1 MNWVKRATSV
11 ILVIVVFTACKP
23 LSKVKVWETGSN
35 PTTFPE
41 SELNLPSTGVCFSG
55 GGTRAMSC
63 AIGQMKGLDSLGLWD
78 DIGYISCVS
87 GGSWASTIFTYCDN
101 SISDA
106 ELLGRVVAPQ
116 NLDAAKLKYL
126 PKTYM
131 GYSVTRDLTKY
142 LVERIVEDKASGGL
156 AQASDAIWIDAI
168 GETYLKP
175 YGIYDA
181 SKPRYFTLNATTLS
195 NITNRNSH
203 LKPDDFYLVHNRT
216 GDAKRPFLIVN
227 SSMLAPASVL
237 PQDTANKM
245 AVFNYTPLYVGT
257 VHGMSVTYQSRAK
270 GDVTNYIGGSL
281 LEPFAYGGGAP
292 KQYQAGS
299 ATQELPL
306 SDKKFRLT
314 DATGTSSSAFA
325 ATFSIQAMLKQ
336 VPTELLLGFTL
347 DGMIPEE
354 NYWTVKNDALV
365 KEEKYRFADG
375 GNLENYGLLTLLQRK
390 VERIVVFAN
399 SATPIDDCGAGVPNP
414 EIYQTIDSDLPPL
427 FGYKWGNMNPNQ
439 NNNTVF
445 TKAQFDTLYN
455 RLKRAKLAGK
465 SVMTQMEMT
474 TVQNDWWGIEGGR
487 KVTILWVYND
497 QVSDWQ
503 NQLPKNIQL
512 EIGKGSAGSFANF
525 PFYKTMFENIPHL
538 VEYTPEQMNLLY
550 QLSAWNVYTNPKL
563 FEFLTGK

>member
-1 MNWVKRATSV
+1 MVLVV
-11 ILVIVVFTACKP
+11 IAACKP

-41 SELNLPSTGVCFSG
+41 SELNLPNTGVCFSG

-101 SISDA
+101 SISDD

-116 NLDAAKLKYL
+116 KLDSAKLQYL
-126 PKTYM
+126 PKTFM
-131 GYSVTRDLTKY
+131 GYSVTRDLTKS

-175 YGIYDA
+175 YGIYDVL
-181 SKPRYFTLNATTLS
+181 KPRYFTLNTSTLGD
-195 NITNRNSH
+195 IIKRNPH
-203 LKPDDFYLVHNRT
+203 LKEDDFYLVHNRK
-216 GDAKRPFLIVN
+216 GDANRPYLIVN
-227 SSMLAPASVL
+227 SSMLAPASAL

-245 AVFNYTPLYVGT
+245 AVFNYTPLYIGSL
-257 VHGMSVTYQSRAK
+257 HGMSVTYQSQKK
-270 GDVTNYIGGSL
+270 GNVSTYIGGSL
-281 LEPFAYGGGAP
+281 LEPFAFGGGAP
-292 KQYQAGS
+292 KQYQTGN

-306 SDKKFRLT
+306 SDRKFRLT

-325 ATFSIQAMLKQ
+325 ATFSVQAMLKQ
-336 VPTELLLGFTL
+336 VPTELLLGFSL

-354 NYWTVKNDALV
+354 KYWTVEDNTLV
-365 KEEKYRFADG
+365 KEQKFRFADG

-390 VERIVVFAN
+390 VSRIVVFAN
-399 SATPIDDCGAGVPNP
+399 SATPLNDCDPAILNP
-414 EIYQTIDSDLPPL
+414 EDYQMIDSDLPQL
-427 FGYKWGNMNPNQ
+427 FGYKWGSVSPNQ
-439 NNNTVF
+439 RNNAVF

-455 RLKRAKLAGK
+455 RLRKAKLAGK

-474 TVQNDWWGIEGGR
+474 TVQNDWWGIEGGQ

-497 QVSDWQ
+497 QVTDWQ
-503 NQLPKNIQL
+503 NQLPKKIRL
-512 EIGKGSAGSFANF
+512 EIGKGPAGKFANF
-525 PFYKTMFENIPHL
+525 PFYKTMFENVPHL

-550 QLSAWNVYTNPKL
+550 QLSAWNVYTNPQL
-563 FEFLTGK
+563 FEFLKGN